1 MNNDKFCPECGE
13 KIEDGERFC
22 QNCGTE
28 IPAEKKTSNDDS
40 AMIGAG
46 ARANVT
52 GGIHKTLNTSNVDNS
67 STVNHNTT
75 YVMSNK
81 SEYCEVC
88 GNPLEEK
95 HARCPKC
102 GKEICPDCRVK
113 GKNRCIE
120 CEKKAVDEFRT
131 TLQQLLLT
139 TNGNIGIAGRQLIN
153 QKARELDIEDKKES
167 IVNELAEV
175 YKPSVRAEQPDV
187 IPAAATVASAAA
199 AQNAAPGAKGVN
211 LMDERRKNIADTQKK
226 TSGPAKF
233 IGYLIGVVVNIA
245 IIVAIVNACEKDET
259 TTEDKQTTT
268 VEATTPAKEEKA
280 TTTQETRVQKVVEEA
295 KPAVTEV
302 KTVEVKKADPNYDK
316 GVKAFDNDNGRDA
329 IKYLTR
335 SGSADAYYMLGVIYE
350 NGCGTIAKNP
360 IKARQNYKKAAEM
373 GNTEAKN
380 KLK

>member
-22 QNCGTE
+22 PNCGTE
-28 IPAEKKTSNDDS
+28 IPAEKKTSKSDS

-52 GGIHKTLNTSNVDNS
+52 GGLHKTQNTSNVDNS

-75 YVMSNK
+75 YVMNNK

-95 HARCPKC
+95 HAKCPKC

-120 CEKKAVDEFRT
+120 CEKKAIDDFRT

-153 QKARELDIEDKKES
+153 QKARELDLEDKKES
-167 IVNELAEV
+167 IVNELAEI
-175 YKPSVRAEQPDV
+175 YKPTVRAEQPDI
-187 IPAAATVASAAA
+187 IPAAATIASSTIT
-199 AQNAAPGAKGVN
+199 QNSAPEAKGVN
-211 LMDERRKNIADTQKK
+211 LMDERRKNIADAQKK
-226 TSGPAKF
+226 SSGSGKI
-233 IGYLIGVVVNIA
+233 IGCLIGIAVNIA
-245 IIVAIVNACEKDET
+245 IIVAILNACEKNETTPENKQAT
-259 TTEDKQTTT
+259 TTE
-268 VEATTPAKEEKA
+268 ATAPAQEEKA
-280 TTTQETRVQKVVEEA
+280 ATPQKTQVQKIVEEV

-302 KTVEVKKADPNYDK
+302 KAVEEKKSDPNYEK

-350 NGCGTIAKNP
+350 QGCGTIAKNP
-360 IKARQNYKKAAEM
+360 MKARQNYKKAAEM
-373 GNTEAKN
+373 GNTDAKN